1 MTDYLP
7 TLINVIPS
15 RRIQRGLKA
24 ITALL
29 LNDDNTHKAIVFG
42 AAATPISIAG
52 AFTTGIEISAD
63 GTTGISITSG
73 FSGVNMISLAGIA
86 SAAGL
91 AISGACA
98 AGISITGAAT
108 DGIKIATGAMT
119 DGIEIASACSAI
131 GLNISG
137 ACGTGIKITGVGTTA
152 ALQIGVSGT
161 PAGDFVWYGTT
172 TGYLVRFDADGD
184 TNGSVILGADAKGV
198 DLTAYGATASAYLHW
213 DNSANGLL
221 LVGDSR
227 IDFSSNTVAAANTD
241 GGIIKAGTSGARVVE
256 DTANMKFMSFYFDN
270 GATSGDNRGMYLRQ
284 YLTGAGGGGE
294 ALRVFT
300 TVENVAAGTAHGAH
314 LSLNFGATGT
324 VTGQGIAAR
333 CTLHIPDV
341 ALVSNVTMSAVE
353 AEIYSDGSTSDPGG
367 STLLSCFL
375 VVNGGDA
382 TGMAD
387 VDDDAVLFDFRG
399 WTAAAGNMIYDV
411 TGGAPANTDGSIKI
425 RLPDGN
431 LAYLMYYNAEAA

>member
-1 MTDYLP
+1 MVD
-7 TLINVIPS
+7 TLNARINTIPS
-15 RRIQRGLKA
+15 QRTKRGIA
-24 ITALL
+24 SIMGLL
-29 LNDDNTHKAIVFG
+29 LNNDTSHKAIVLS
-42 AAATPISIAG
+42 ADMATPITISG
-52 AFTTGIEISAD
+52 AYTTGILMSGD

-73 FSGVNMISLAGIA
+73 FSGTTMISLAGT
-86 SAAGL
+86 AAT
-91 AISGACA
+91 
-98 AGISITGAAT
+98 GIGITGA
-108 DGIKIATGAMT
+108 
-119 DGIEIASACSAI
+119 CS
-131 GLNISG
+131 
-137 ACGTGIKITGVGTTA
+137 TA
-152 ALQIGVSGT
+152 ALQIGASGA

-172 TGYLVRFDADGD
+172 AGYLVRFDANGD
-184 TNGSVILGADAKGV
+184 TNGSVILGADAKGI

-213 DNSANGLL
+213 DNSADGLL

-227 IDFSSNTVAAANTD
+227 IDFSSNTVKAANTD
-241 GGIIKAGTSGARVVE
+241 GGIIKAGTSGSRIVE

-294 ALRVFT
+294 ALRCFT
-300 TVENVAAGTAHGAH
+300 TVEDVAAGTAHGAH
-314 LSLNFGATGT
+314 ISLNFGATGT

-341 ALVSNVTMSAVE
+341 ALVSNVTMAAVE

-399 WTAAAGNMIYDV
+399 FTAATGNMIYDN